1 MKESFKDIKILVIG
15 DSCTDVF
22 TYGQVY
28 RLAPEGPAPVF
39 NPSFDKS
46 NGGMASTV
54 ELNIQAIG
62 AVTKLITH
70 KEHIIKTRYVDE
82 RTNTLLMR
90 IDTNDSVTRISKN
103 ILLNIVDN
111 HFENIKYDALIISD
125 YCKGFLTEEDIEIIA
140 VKNKNVFLDT
150 KKILGEWCNDV
161 SFIKINHTEYD
172 RTKHTIDYL
181 GLYEKMIITRS
192 HEGCEFKNVIYP
204 VDKVNIKD
212 VSGAGDTF
220 ISGLVCEYIR
230 ANNIIDAI
238 KFAQECATKVVQ
250 KKGVCTI

>member
-1 MKESFKDIKILVIG
+1 MKNLYQQIKILVIG

-22 TYGQVY
+22 TYGEAL

-39 NPSFDKS
+39 NPQYSKE
-46 NGGMASTV
+46 NGGMASNV
-54 ELNIQAIG
+54 VSNIRAIG
-62 AVTKLITH
+62 AKVKLITQQ
-70 KEHIIKTRYVDE
+70 ENIVKTRYIDE
-82 RTNTLLMR
+82 RTNFLLLR
-90 IDTNDSVTRISKN
+90 IDENDKTSRISQSTLKEITN
-103 ILLNIVDN
+103 NTFQNEV
-111 HFENIKYDALIISD
+111 YDAIIVSD

-140 VKNKNVFLDT
+140 TRNHNVFLDT

-161 SFIKINHTEYD
+161 DFIKINHTEFD
-172 RTKHTIDYL
+172 RTKHTIDFL
-181 GLYEKMIITRS
+181 GIYNKMIITRS
-192 HEGCEFKNVIYP
+192 DEGCEYQGNIFP
-204 VDKVNIKD
+204 VEKVNIKD

-230 ANNIIDAI
+230 TKDVNLAI